1 MSPNPLQTI
10 FEMFIFNL
18 SGGPSDWVTVTP
30 AGSPSNSL
38 SASRAHPTYNPN
50 NFQIS
55 PILHQLESLSLQNNQ
70 NYNDGQ
76 EFISR
81 SEDGSDIYYPSG
93 GGGNLPFSH
102 IDSDVEIVPETST
115 SRGLTTPQEMYSDY
129 TSPPQR
135 RFMWQYT
142 KV

>member
-1 MSPNPLQTI
+1 MI
-10 FEMFIFNL
+10 NL
-18 SGGPSDWVTVTP
+18 SINVIGYLLGGPSDWVTVTP

-38 SASRAHPTYNPN
+38 SASRANPTYNPN

-55 PILHQLESLSLQNNQ
+55 PILHQLESLSLHNNH

-93 GGGNLPFSH
+93 SGGHLPFSH
-102 IDSDVEIVPETST
+102 IDSDVEIVPETSA